1 MDKKIRENERILYQ
15 FSKFV
20 INSGNN
26 AFMLIFHWIHE
37 RTYNIINIKSN
48 LIEVILSNV
57 KNNLIEIDFSRLTF
71 NSMIIES
78 D

>member
-1 MDKKIRENERILYQ
+1 MDIKIRENERILYQ

-20 INSGNN
+20 INS

>member
-1 MDKKIRENERILYQ
+1 MDIKIRENERILYQ

-20 INSGNN
+20 INS

-37 RTYNIINIKSN
+37 RTIINIKSN

>member
-1 MDKKIRENERILYQ
+1 
-15 FSKFV
+15 
-20 INSGNN
+20 
-26 AFMLIFHWIHE
+26 MLIFHWIHE
-37 RTYNIINIKSN
+37 RTIINIKSN

>member
-1 MDKKIRENERILYQ
+1 MDIKIRENERILYQ

-37 RTYNIINIKSN
+37 RTIINIKSN